1 MGPLLAKSTPEHDDE
16 RGGMGII
23 FRRASVASRALVCVA
38 TMLAVSAG
46 AQQSGERLLQ
56 SAHAMLGR
64 NLNAQAADE
73 YREAADALR
82 DKALRAEAHYGLGV
96 ALYRQGEL
104 PEAIDALRSIRPRV
118 QFEYRTDANMLL
130 ATILAEQGAS
140 TDARRV
146 VARCLVET
154 SHASW
159 PDAASLAIDLSYRE
173 GDHAEAV
180 ASFAEFDGQLSA
192 ASPQLW
198 SRAAL
203 FAGLAMYELAAT
215 PSASAEAAELLE
227 RAASSTAD
235 PAIADYASLAAAGA
249 WSRAD
254 QQSQAERVYSTILN
268 SEVPAVRSKARIA
281 IAGLFRAQ
289 QKPAQAIAV
298 LEPIDPDSLDAR
310 TAADFH
316 LELGLARF
324 DTDKLELASKSLDQ
338 VLRSEAGHY
347 HATAGYWRAKA
358 DLRGGNAEAAADRL
372 RRIVRRDAESPIT
385 LDARYDLGVALHRL
399 GRFDDAA
406 QVFRALRDDAPDSQL
421 AEPSHFAE
429 LTIAVSQ
436 ERLADAVTL
445 ATAYLETYSE
455 SQRTQQV
462 SISLAE
468 SMIERTFYE
477 DAIASAQLALE
488 SSDESLAARATLV
501 TGLSHHA
508 LGDSDAAHTH
518 LSAVCTILGTPAQ
531 PEAARVALAEIA
543 FEREEWSTALDE
555 LAPFISAPHEEH
567 PQRRRALLLTGLAQ
581 ARLARHDDAIT
592 TLRAVGLG
600 ASIDELAAHAKL
612 ELGELYRQ
620 VERHEDA
627 IEILSSLVD
636 SQPQSRYWPH
646 ATRLLASLVAET
658 GDAAAA
664 INLYKRA
671 AESDNPDVAAASRL
685 EQARLL
691 LAIGDAQGA
700 ADALERT
707 QSPDGMAVR
716 LIALSRTG
724 EHATALTLATHL
736 DLREIADDLAQE
748 VRFYSAESL
757 RHTGKLD
764 EAAKTYESLVESDVV
779 GLEAAYRLA
788 ELSIARD
795 DLESA
800 AALLEAATRA
810 HRPMREQLCA
820 SVLYQLAWCR
830 HSLGDPA
837 SAIAVLDDATC
848 DFGYLSGQTA
858 RLRGEALS
866 ELSRHAEASAS
877 FASALTH
884 QLPDGHVGPA
894 LLRLGESAAAAQD
907 WEASVDAFT
916 RHRAHAPESER
927 WFIAEF
933 GIGWAREHLNDH
945 RGAMKHYGRVVD
957 DHEGTTAARA
967 QFQLGECLFALGR
980 HEDAIREFLRV
991 DTMHAESEWT
1001 AAALYEAGRCFEALN
1016 RIGAARRQYR
1026 QVLSAHAE
1034 SAWAEA
1040 TRERLAAIAGPGGER
1055 LSIDQ

>member
-1 MGPLLAKSTPEHDDE
+1 M
-16 RGGMGII
+16 
-23 FRRASVASRALVCVA
+23 A
-38 TMLAVSAG
+38 TVLAVSAG

-56 SAHAMLGR
+56 SAHSMLGR

-82 DKALRAEAHYGLGV
+82 DKALIAEANYGLGV

-104 PEAIDALRSIRPRV
+104 PEAIDALRNIRPRV
-118 QFEYRTDANMLL
+118 EFAYRTDADMLL

-140 TDARRV
+140 ADALRV
-146 VARCLVET
+146 VARCLGET

-159 PDAASLAIDLSYRE
+159 PDAASLAVDLSYRE
-173 GDHAEAV
+173 GEHAEAV
-180 ASFAEFDGQLSA
+180 AYFAEFDGQLSA
-192 ASPQLW
+192 ASPELW

-203 FAGLAMYELAAT
+203 FAGLAMYEVAAT
-215 PSASAEAAELLE
+215 PSASAHAAELLE

-235 PAIADYASLAAAGA
+235 AATADYASLAAAGA
-249 WSRAD
+249 WTRAD
-254 QQSQAERVYSTILN
+254 QQSHAERVYSTILH
-268 SEVPAVRSKARIA
+268 SEVSGVRSKARIA
-281 IAGLFRAQ
+281 IAGLFRSR
-289 QKPAQAIAV
+289 QKPEQAIAV
-298 LEPIDPDSLDAR
+298 LEPIDPDSLGAR

-316 LELGLARF
+316 FELGLARF
-324 DTDKLELASKSLDQ
+324 DTDTLELASESLDQ

-347 HATAGYWRAKA
+347 HAMAGYWRAKA

-372 RRIVRRDAESPIT
+372 RRIVRRDNESPIT

-399 GRFDDAA
+399 GRLDDAA
-406 QVFRALRDDAPDSQL
+406 EVFRALRTDAPDSRL
-421 AEPSHFAE
+421 AKPSHFAE

-436 ERLADAVTL
+436 ERLDDAATL
-445 ATAYLETYSE
+445 ATAFLSTHPK

-462 SISLAE
+462 SVLLAE
-468 SMIERTFYE
+468 SLFERTHYE
-477 DAIASAQLALE
+477 DAIASAHLALE
-488 SSDESLAARATLV
+488 SSDTSLAARATLV
-501 TGLSHHA
+501 TGLSHRA

-518 LSAVCTILGTPAQ
+518 LSAACTILGNTAQ
-531 PEAARVALAEIA
+531 TVAARVALAEIA
-543 FEREEWSTALDE
+543 FEREEWSAALDE
-555 LAPFISAPHEEH
+555 LSHFISSPHDEH

-592 TLRAVGLG
+592 TLRAVGWG
-600 ASIDELAAHAKL
+600 ASTDEVAAHAKL
-612 ELGELYRQ
+612 ELAELYRQ
-620 VERHEDA
+620 VERREDA
-627 IEILSSLVD
+627 IEVLSSLVD

-664 INLYKRA
+664 INLYTRA
-671 AESDNPDVAAASRL
+671 AASDNPDVAAASRL

-700 ADALERT
+700 ADALEGT

-716 LIALSRTG
+716 LIAMSRTG

-736 DLREIADDLAQE
+736 DLREIANDLAQE

-795 DLESA
+795 DLDYA
-800 AALLEAATRA
+800 ATVLEEATRA
-810 HRPMREQLCA
+810 RRPMREQLCA

-837 SAIAVLDDATC
+837 SAIAVLDDANC
-848 DFGYLSGQTA
+848 DFGSLRGQAA

-877 FASALTH
+877 FASALTN
-884 QLPDGHVGPA
+884 QLPDEHVGPT

-957 DHEGTTAARA
+957 DHEGSTAARA

-991 DTMHAESEWT
+991 DTMHAESEWN
-1001 AAALYEAGRCFEALN
+1001 AAALYEAGRCFEAIN
-1016 RIGAARRQYR
+1016 KIGEARSQYR
-1026 QVLSAHAE
+1026 HVMSAHAE

-1040 TRERLAAIAGPGGER
+1040 SRERLDAIAGPGGARSPVE
-1055 LSIDQ
+1055 Q